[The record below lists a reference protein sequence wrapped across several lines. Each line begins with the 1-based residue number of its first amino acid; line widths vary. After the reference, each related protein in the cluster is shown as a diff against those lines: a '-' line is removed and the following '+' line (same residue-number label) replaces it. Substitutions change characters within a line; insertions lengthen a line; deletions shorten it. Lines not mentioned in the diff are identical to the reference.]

1 MFLNLFFFMFS
12 GLVPKTAGNFKPTGK
27 FYLSKTNININII
40 LQKVLCGRL

>member
-27 FYLSKTNININII
+27 FYLSKTNINII